1 MGKQL
6 FPLFYVNVM
15 IEIHLYGKLR
25 RFSEQ
30 KSPLRESIV
39 YVDARDGDSIRS
51 IVKRLGIPMDELGRN
66 IFLNGEYSG
75 LERPVKDEDRLG
87 IFPDDM
93 TLLYRQYFKKVEED

>member
-1 MGKQL
+1 
-6 FPLFYVNVM
+6 M

-39 YVDARDGDSIRS
+39 YVDARDDDTIRS
-51 IVKRLGIPMDELGRN
+51 VVERMGIPLDELGRN

-75 LERPVKDEDRLG
+75 LKRPVKDNDRVG

>member
-1 MGKQL
+1 
-6 FPLFYVNVM
+6 M

-25 RFSEQ
+25 RFSEE

-39 YVDARDGDSIRS
+39 YVDAHDDDTIRS
-51 IVKRLGIPMDELGRN
+51 IVERMGIPLDELGRN

-75 LERPVKDEDRLG
+75 LKRSVKDNDRLG

>member
-1 MGKQL
+1 
-6 FPLFYVNVM
+6 M

-39 YVDARDGDSIRS
+39 YVDYHDDDTIRS
-51 IVKRLGIPMDELGRN
+51 IVERMGILLDELGRN

-75 LERPVKDEDRLG
+75 LDRPIKDGDRLG

-93 TLLYRQYFKKVEED
+93 TLLYRQYFKKVEGD